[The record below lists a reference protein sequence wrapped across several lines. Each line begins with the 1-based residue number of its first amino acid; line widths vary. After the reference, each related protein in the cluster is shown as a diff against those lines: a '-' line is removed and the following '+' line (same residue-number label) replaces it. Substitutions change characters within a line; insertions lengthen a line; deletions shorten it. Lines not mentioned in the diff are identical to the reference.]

1 MTVLRTAARELIGL
15 FVDDW
20 AFALLLIAWVALFAT
35 LGQRLPKEWEGA
47 VFFAGL
53 AILTL
58 VFAVRKAGSVRTRP

>member
-1 MTVLRTAARELIGL
+1 MTVLRTAAREIIGL

-20 AFALLLIAWVALFAT
+20 AFALLLVAWVALFAA
-35 LGQRLPKEWEGA
+35 LGQRLPASWEGT

-58 VFAVRKAGSVRTRP
+58 VFAVRKARSVRTRP